1 MIKNAKGLKIFENN
15 LTKRTKSGYLQNVE
29 IVNALLMYAI
39 KLKKFPSKNK
49 LDGIE
54 VDIRFARAINNV

>member
-1 MIKNAKGLKIFENN
+1 MIKNAIRLKIFENN
-15 LTKRTKSGYLQNVE
+15 LTKRTKSGYRQNVK
-29 IVNALLMYAI
+29 IVNALLLHAI

-54 VDIRFARAINNV
+54 VDIRFAKAINDV